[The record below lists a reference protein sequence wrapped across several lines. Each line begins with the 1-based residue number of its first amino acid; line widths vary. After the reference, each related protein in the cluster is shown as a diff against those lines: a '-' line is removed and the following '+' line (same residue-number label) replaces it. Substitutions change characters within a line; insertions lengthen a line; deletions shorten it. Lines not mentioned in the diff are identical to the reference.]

1 VKLRLKD
8 DPREWRKFGIS
19 SALVLALITGWLCWR
34 AVLAKPVAVGILAGL
49 WGIALL
55 AIVRPRSLRGPYRL
69 GMRVSHGMGRVI
81 APVVLSLVFLL
92 VLTPLGLLLRL
103 MGKELLR
110 LHRDPLAGSYWQE
123 PSGSADLTKMF

>member
-1 VKLRLKD
+1 VRLRLKE
-8 DPREWRKFGIS
+8 DPREWRKFGLS

-34 AVLAKPVAVGILAGL
+34 AVLAKPVAAGILAGL
-49 WGIALL
+49 LAIALL
-55 AIVRPRSLRGPYRL
+55 AIVRPGSLRRPYRF

-103 MGKELLR
+103 MGKDLLR
-110 LHRDPLAGSYWQE
+110 LRRDPLAGSYWQR
-123 PSGSADLTKMF
+123 PSGSEDLTKMF